1 MVACCQLECS
11 QPTSGKAQPTSG
23 GTLWTGWTLSQ
34 EASQCVHDILLG
46 GGMGEE
52 SNSQEKH
59 NSRSSCLQTLK
70 EKEPERTR
78 KLQHTIHRGGVH
90 RPFFSLCSS
99 FFSVFYHKYIT

>member
-46 GGMGEE
+46 GGDGRRK
-52 SNSQEKH
+52 Q
-59 NSRSSCLQTLK
+59 L
-70 EKEPERTR
+70 TR
-78 KLQHTIHRGGVH
+78 ET
-90 RPFFSLCSS
+90 
-99 FFSVFYHKYIT
+99 